1 MIKSK
6 REAAVMVKNPGRV
19 TRLVKLASSGL
30 GSLLSWQYSQLL
42 QMMVNGNTLQL

>member
-6 REAAVMVKNPGRV
+6 REAAVMVKNSSSI

-30 GSLLSWQYSQLL
+30 GYLLSWQYSQLL
-42 QMMVNGNTLQL
+42 QMMVNENTLQM